1 MSSFKRLSNA
11 LPLAEDIRLRWSLRI
26 AAALFGRPVVVVV
39 VVAVVVSLIESER
52 LPSFLS

>member
-11 LPLAEDIRLRWSLRI
+11 LPLAEDVRLSRSLRT

-39 VVAVVVSLIESER
+39 VVSLIESGR